1 MSHLILGREVREQAE
16 NEPMW
21 YNVNALVSHWQEKLG
36 LLSEEG
42 WIPAEKYEA
51 AVKRNES
58 LKAEFSDDGCPD
70 ELEKIERG
78 WPFQDHET
86 FF

>member
-1 MSHLILGREVREQAE
+1 M
-16 NEPMW
+16 
-21 YNVNALVSHWQEKLG
+21 
-36 LLSEEG
+36 LSEEG